1 MSQLQK
7 KISRIQRRET
17 ASIGFGHVNR
27 EQPRAMLLA
36 VFVKDGDAAM
46 QALEAGADAIIIH
59 TTDATTAAKTIEALT
74 VDKVIAGA
82 WISRLDD
89 AGAEALHN
97 AGCDF
102 VISALEATDSSAVD
116 TDKMGQIVVAADGI
130 DDTTLRSLG
139 PLGLDGLFVER
150 PTGAMTLATQ
160 LGLVRLSSFASAQLM
175 VTADASASVSD
186 LRVLRDSGAVAVA
199 APEGTTADQVKA
211 LVELLKAVPAPRKG
225 NKGGEGRDI
234 ALVPSMASHGHEE
247 EDDDDDDDGE
257 E

>member
-17 ASIGFGHVNR
+17 ASIGFGHVTR

-36 VFVKDGDAAM
+36 VLVKDAAAAR
-46 QALEAGADAIIIH
+46 QALEAGADAIIVRAA
-59 TTDATTAAKTIEALT
+59 DAAAGVKAIQPLAAEKA
-74 VDKVIAGA
+74 IAGV
-82 WISRLDD
+82 WLDRLDN
-89 AGAEALHN
+89 AGAEALKG

-102 VISALEATDSSAVD
+102 VISPLEGTESAAVD
-116 TDKMGQIVVAADGI
+116 TDKMGQLVVAADGV

-160 LGLVRLSSFASAQLM
+160 LGLVRLASFASAQLM
-175 VTADASASVSD
+175 VTAVASASVSD

-199 APEGTTADQVKA
+199 APEGTTPAQVKA
-211 LVELLKAVPAPRKG
+211 LVDLLKAVPAPRKG
-225 NKGGEGRDI
+225 NKGGDGRDI
-234 ALVPSMASHGHEE
+234 ALVPSLASHGHEE
-247 EDDDDDDDGE
+247 EDDDDDDDDE
-257 E
+257 

>member
-36 VFVKDGDAAM
+36 VLARDGSAAKA
-46 QALEAGADAIIIH
+46 ALGAGADAVIVRAADAAAAARIIEPL
-59 TTDATTAAKTIEALT
+59 TA
-74 VDKVIAGA
+74 DKAIAGA
-82 WISRLDD
+82 WLDRLDN
-89 AGAEALHN
+89 AGAEALRK

-102 VISALEATDSSAVD
+102 VISTLEGTESAAVD
-116 TDKMGQIVVAADGI
+116 TEKMGQIVVAAEGI
-130 DDTTLRSLG
+130 EDTTLRALG

-150 PTGAMTLATQ
+150 PTGAMTLAAQ
-160 LGLVRLSSFASAQLM
+160 LGLVRLASFASAQLV

-199 APEGTTADQVKA
+199 AAEGTTPEQVKA

-234 ALVPSMASHGHEE
+234 ALVPSMAAHGHDE

-257 E
+257 